1 MCQSWLME
9 VKSHAPAQR
18 FLSGWLCVNENQ
30 TTGNQCEQN
39 GGLEGEGEGWLQ
51 WLDQEPLCSTKRDL
65 KNLQSTFPKD
75 CQSTRSEGRLGGEKT
90 DLSLGGLLF
99 LLPSYQ
105 VTVHKLLPIYSGISS
120 WIPRSEG
127 LIDRGVNKGCS
138 PPLAVTIV
146 KEEGEQ

>member
-1 MCQSWLME
+1 MIAVVGSRAVMFN
-9 VKSHAPAQR
+9 KMGPSNP
-18 FLSGWLCVNENQ
+18 
-30 TTGNQCEQN
+30 QC
-39 GGLEGEGEGWLQ
+39 
-51 WLDQEPLCSTKRDL
+51 
-65 KNLQSTFPKD
+65 TFPKD

-120 WIPRSEG
+120 WIPRSQG

-146 KEEGEQ
+146 EAKEEGEQ